1 MNDVNLKLRV
11 LCASLAALGLTAHAR
26 ATEFNSSFLSIDGAH
41 DVDLSQFA
49 RADYTPPGTYLLDVV
64 LNGQLLQRES
74 IVFMP
79 SSSDPGI
86 SQACLPAALVDQFG
100 LKAAIRNALPSTQA
114 GHCVDLST
122 VEGAAVRHNKG
133 KGQLLIT
140 VPQVALEYADP
151 NYVPPQ
157 RWSDGIPGA
166 LLDYRVIGTTL
177 NAPGGTTNTLQA
189 YGTVGANA
197 GAWRLRGD
205 YQAQA
210 ASGAAA
216 NFGGSSSTF
225 QFNRLYAYRA
235 LPSIQSTVSLGQ
247 TYLNSDIF
255 DTFALDGAAIQSDD
269 RMLPPG
275 MRGYAAPIT
284 GVARTYA
291 TVTVSQQGRVL
302 YATRVPPGAFAL
314 QDFSANVQGTLDVT
328 VQEEDGTEQRFTV
341 TTAAVPFLAREGE
354 LRYKAATGQPRLF
367 GGNGISP
374 TFGFVEAA
382 YGLPHEL
389 TVYGGA
395 IGADGYASVAS
406 GMGKNLGKLGAISA
420 DVTFARARLWWNG
433 DTQAGRSYRF
443 NYAKHFDT
451 LDSDLRFFGYRFSDR
466 TYTSFPQ
473 FFGDPTAAGL
483 AGSRQRVSVSLAK
496 RLGDVSAFLSLDR
509 TSYWNRSPDD
519 RLGLTLTRTV
529 SVGSVRNISLN
540 MSAYRTRGVAG
551 NGNQVFLAM
560 TIPLGNRQVVST
572 SVTSSST
579 GGTNISTGYSG
590 GDDHGLSYA
599 AYAGTTD
606 GRASFSANVRKQTS
620 AVQVNA
626 QASATGNAYSAASL
640 ELDGSL
646 VATQYGLEPHAVG
659 INGDTRLL
667 VSSDGVPDVA
677 FSGSQARTDARG
689 YAVIGSVAP
698 FNPYDARV
706 NTKVM
711 SLETTVA
718 NPVQRVVLT
727 DGAIGFLRFDATHG
741 SNALVALT
749 LPSGKEV
756 PFGAS
761 VIDLTSGKELGI
773 VGEHGVVYLAGIRPD
788 TVLSVRQADRAVC
801 EIGPV
806 TQTLLLTPDPIPM
819 SCMASASSSPT
830 PSS

>member
-1 MNDVNLKLRV
+1 MNLKLRV

-26 ATEFNSSFLSIDGAH
+26 ATEFNSSFLSIDGAN

-74 IVFMP
+74 IVFVP

-100 LKAAIRNALPSTQA
+100 LKAAIRNALPTTQESN
-114 GHCVDLST
+114 CVDLGT
-122 VEGAAVRHNKG
+122 IEGASVRHNKG
-133 KGQLLIT
+133 KGQLQIT

-151 NYVPPQ
+151 NYIPPQ

-166 LLDYRVIGTTL
+166 MLDYRVIGTTQ

-197 GAWRLRGD
+197 GGWRLRGD
-205 YQAQA
+205 YQAQTS
-210 ASGAAA
+210 SGSAA
-216 NFGGSSSTF
+216 NFGGSSSAF

-235 LPSIQSTVSLGQ
+235 LPSIQSTISLGQ
-247 TYLNSDIF
+247 TYLSSDIF

-291 TVTVSQQGRVL
+291 MVTVSQQGRVL

-328 VQEEDGTEQRFTV
+328 VQEEDGSEQHFTV
-341 TTAAVPFLAREGE
+341 TTSAVPFLAREGE
-354 LRYKAATGQPRLF
+354 LRYKAAAGQPRLF

-389 TVYGGA
+389 TVYGGT

-433 DTQAGRSYRF
+433 DTQTGRSYRF

-483 AGSRQRVSVSLAK
+483 AGSRQRVSLSLAK
-496 RLGDVSAFLSLDR
+496 RLGDVSAFLSLDH

-529 SVGSVRNISLN
+529 SIGSVRNISLN
-540 MSAYRTRGVAG
+540 VSAYRTRGVTG

-599 AYAGTTD
+599 AYAGTND

-646 VATQYGLEPHAVG
+646 VATQYGIEPHAVG
-659 INGDTRLL
+659 TNGDTRLL

-706 NTKVM
+706 NTNAM

-773 VGEHGVVYLAGIRPD
+773 VGEHGVVYLAGVRSD
-788 TVLSVRQADRAVC
+788 TVLSVRQADHAVC
-801 EIGPV
+801 EVGPV
-806 TQTLLLTPDPIPM
+806 KQTLHLTPDPIPM
-819 SCMASASSSPT
+819 SCVASATPTPT

>member
-1 MNDVNLKLRV
+1 MNFKLRV
-11 LCASLAALGLTAHAR
+11 LCASIAGIWLAANAR
-26 ATEFNSSFLSIDGAH
+26 ATEFNSSFLSIDGAD
-41 DVDLSQFA
+41 DVNLTQFA

-74 IVFMP
+74 IVFMQSP
-79 SSSDPGI
+79 SDPGL
-86 SQACLPAALVDQFG
+86 SQACLPATLVDQFG
-100 LKAAIRNALPSTQA
+100 LKPATRDALPSTHD
-114 GHCVDLST
+114 GHCIDINAIDGT
-122 VEGAAVRHNKG
+122 VVRHNKG

-151 NYVPPQ
+151 NYIPPQ

-166 LLDYRVIGTTL
+166 MLDYRVIGTTQ
-177 NAPGGTTNTLQA
+177 NAPGGSTNTLQA
-189 YGTVGANA
+189 YGTLGANA

-205 YQAQA
+205 YQAQT
-210 ASGAAA
+210 ASGSAA
-216 NFGGSSSTF
+216 NFGGSSKTF

-255 DTFALDGAAIQSDD
+255 DTFALNGAAIQSDD

-395 IGADGYASVAS
+395 IGADGYTSVAT
-406 GMGKNLGKLGAISA
+406 GAGKNLGKFGAVSA
-420 DVTFARARLWWNG
+420 DVTFARARLWWTGN
-433 DTQAGRSYRF
+433 TQTGRSYRF

-451 LDSDLRFFGYRFSDR
+451 LDSDLRFFGYRFSDS

-496 RLGDVSAFLSLDR
+496 RLGNISTFVSIDH
-509 TSYWNRSPDD
+509 TSYWNRSSDD
-519 RLGLTLTRTV
+519 RLGLTLARTV
-529 SVGSVRNISLN
+529 SIGALRNVSLN
-540 MSAYRTRGVAG
+540 VSAYHTRGVTG

-579 GGTNISTGYSG
+579 GGTSISTGYSG
-590 GDDHGLSYA
+590 GNDQGLSYA

-646 VATQYGLEPHAVG
+646 VATQYGVEPHAVG
-659 INGDTRLL
+659 MNGDTRLL

-706 NTKVM
+706 NTKAM

-788 TVLSVRQADRAVC
+788 TVLSVRQADQAVC
-801 EIGPV
+801 NIGPLS
-806 TQTLLLTPDPIPM
+806 QPLHLTPDPIPM
-819 SCMASASSSPT
+819 SCVASAHPTPT